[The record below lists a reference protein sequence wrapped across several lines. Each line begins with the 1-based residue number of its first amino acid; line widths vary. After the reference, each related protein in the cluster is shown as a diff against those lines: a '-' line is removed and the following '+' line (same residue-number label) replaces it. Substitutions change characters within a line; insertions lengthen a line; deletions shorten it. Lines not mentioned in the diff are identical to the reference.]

1 MPVTVSQIELYALT
15 KQLMEVSEKYTLTT
29 LSSEKITLLEDIN
42 ILYDKLDKLKVIY
55 KEETK

>member
-42 ILYDKLDKLKVIY
+42 VLYDKLDKLKVIY